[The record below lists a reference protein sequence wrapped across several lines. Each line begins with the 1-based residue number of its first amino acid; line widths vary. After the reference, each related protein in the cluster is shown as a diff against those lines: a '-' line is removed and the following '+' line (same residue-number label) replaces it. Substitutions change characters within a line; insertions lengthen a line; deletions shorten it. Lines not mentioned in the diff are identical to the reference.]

1 MNPLLNLA
9 VDTERYRIIMK
20 SPRRKLI
27 GGILLLALLT
37 CLFTGVLLY
46 ANTFF
51 NALYDMMYRDTQ
63 MKTLCRSVQKEL
75 DLYSSV
81 SSDVLARNMRKA
93 ALSSNVIRDE
103 IKKKSGGEP
112 CLYENSA
119 VIRAE
124 GKKVDFPKGF
134 PEDIRFDAEQIPEDD
149 GLLYS
154 RKVEEKETGQSYHYA
169 ITCIHLEGP
178 LYYIQWKDVRSLE
191 KEIESYFDLNS
202 CLLGIENTFHVNLLL
217 FSPEPDENGTHLIM
231 YVSDHLPAYSTAEE
245 YGITEDM
252 ISSAVDRPDT
262 LSPAGRIKAYT
273 ILAIDGRPYELFL
286 QKLDSSAFP
295 EATIMAYLIPYAETG
310 KMLSEQALLILAV
323 FLIIAIVFIVWLFSS
338 QLLVRDHRLNDSQKH
353 ELGPRVL
360 TRKSFSFIA
369 VGWVIILLAY
379 ALFLSL
385 FRLYSTCQQVNS
397 GLLSMQ
403 QRIKENQTQSASTQ
417 SALEN
422 TYEEYALL
430 IGQNL
435 EKYPEYANKE
445 HLQAICD
452 YIGAEYIML
461 FNSNGDE
468 TMTNSRYVNLSLGKD
483 ASFATFD
490 FRRLLTGTPMIRHE
504 PALDETSG
512 KENVLIG
519 VSYGAPEGKEGYQAL
534 LLAVPK
540 EQITAHTAES
550 TTDIMTALVAEDML
564 AFSVDPEI
572 SLIVDASDSALVGK
586 NALDLGLPER
596 GLRSG
601 YRDFFKLDGL
611 SYYGE
616 CGEKDGLLYY
626 YAARS
631 SHIYQFVLPA
641 SLAVSVIAFL
651 LLMILTLYF
660 LFGYRKF
667 FEKWSEIGEELM
679 DSENVIRLSNGRRK
693 YSKDPS
699 KRWRPSVEV
708 YGVRTPFHMARVAL
722 EVMGSLFIILVG
734 VRFLSSRTG
743 SNTSLITFILQGNWA
758 KGVNL
763 FSFTSILILFAEVVL
778 AVIIVQTLLR
788 LISGAL
794 GTRGETVCRLLISLT
809 SYIGV
814 IFFIYFALF
823 YLGFEPGT
831 LLASLG
837 LGAFAVSL
845 GAKDLI
851 TDIIAGLSI
860 VFEGEYQVG
869 DIIDVGGYRGEVLE
883 IGVRTTKL
891 EGTGGNIK
899 IIGNR
904 DIKNVINMTRM
915 NSWYPLEVSIC
926 LEDLDAVEK
935 LLAEELPRIGE
946 SIPEIISG
954 PDYKGIVSMGKGTV
968 TVAVVAEFK
977 ESAFFKVQRSLN
989 RSIQKLFEQNHIR
1002 IM

>member
-1 MNPLLNLA
+1 MLNLA
-9 VDTERYRIIMK
+9 ADTERYRIIMK

-27 GGILLLALLT
+27 GGILLLVLLT
-37 CLFTGVLLY
+37 CLFTSVLLY

-51 NALYDMMYRDTQ
+51 NTLYDMMYRDSQ
-63 MKTLCRSVQKEL
+63 MKTFCGSVEKEL
-75 DLYSSV
+75 DLYSS
-81 SSDVLARNMRKA
+81 SRTDVLTENITKT
-93 ALSSNVIRDE
+93 ALSSNAIRDE
-103 IKKKSGGEP
+103 IMKDSDGEP

-119 VIRAE
+119 VIRADGE
-124 GKKVDFPKGF
+124 KVDFPEGF
-134 PEDIRFDAEQIPEDD
+134 PEDIRFDAEQIPENG
-149 GLLYS
+149 GLFYS
-154 RKVEEKETGQSYHYA
+154 REVEEEETGESYNYA
-169 ITCIHLEGP
+169 ITCVHLEGP
-178 LYYIQWKDVRSLE
+178 LYYIQWKDIRSLGE
-191 KEIESYFDLNS
+191 EIENYFDLNNS
-202 CLLGIENTFHVNLLL
+202 LLGIENTFHVNLLL
-217 FSPEPDENGTHLIM
+217 FSSAPDENGTSSII
-231 YVSDHLPAYSTAEE
+231 YASDHLPFYSTPEE

-252 ISSAVDRPDT
+252 ISNAVDRPDT
-262 LSPAGRIKAYT
+262 MSSADRARAYT
-273 ILAIDGRPYELFL
+273 ALAVDGRPYVLFL

-295 EATIMAYLIPYAETG
+295 GTTVMAYLIPYSETG
-310 KMLSEQALLILAV
+310 NMLSEQTLLILAV
-323 FLIIAIVFIVWLFSS
+323 FLITAIVFIVWIFSS
-338 QLLVRDHRLNDSQKH
+338 QLLVRDHRLNDSQKR

-403 QRIKENQTQSASTQ
+403 QRVQKNQTQSASTQ

-435 EKYPEYANKE
+435 EKYPANKE
-445 HLQAICD
+445 QLQTICD

-461 FNSNGDE
+461 FDSNGDE
-468 TMTNSRYVNLSLGKD
+468 TMSNSRYVNLSLGKD
-483 ASFATFD
+483 ASSATFD
-490 FRRLLTGTPMIRHE
+490 FRRLLTGTPLIRHE
-504 PALDETSG
+504 PALDEATG

-519 VSYGAPEGKEGYQAL
+519 VSYGAPEGKENYQAL
-534 LLAVPK
+534 LMAVPK
-540 EQITAHTAES
+540 EKITAHTAES

-564 AFSVDPEI
+564 AFSVDPET
-572 SLIVDASDSALVGK
+572 SLIADASDSALVGK
-586 NALDLGLPER
+586 NVLDLGLPER
-596 GLRSG
+596 GLHSG
-601 YRDFFKLDGL
+601 YRDFFKLNGL

-616 CGEKDGLLYY
+616 CDEEDGLLYY
-626 YAARS
+626 YAAKT
-631 SHIYQFVLPA
+631 SHIYHFVLPA
-641 SLAVSVIAFL
+641 SLAVSLIAFL

-743 SNTSLITFILQGNWA
+743 SNTSLITFIMQGNWA

-778 AVIIVQTLLR
+778 AVIIVQVLLR

>member
-1 MNPLLNLA
+1 
-9 VDTERYRIIMK
+9 MK

-27 GGILLLALLT
+27 GGILLLALLA
-37 CLFTGVLLY
+37 CLFTGVLVY

-51 NALYDMMYRDTQ
+51 NVLYDMMYKGTQ
-63 MKTLCRSVQKEL
+63 MKTFCRSVEKEL
-75 DLYSSV
+75 DLYSSTRT
-81 SSDVLARNMRKA
+81 DVLTLNMTKT
-93 ALSSNVIRDE
+93 ALSSNAIRDK
-103 IKKKSGGEP
+103 IMKDSDGEP

-124 GKKVDFPKGF
+124 GEKVDFPEGF
-134 PEDIRFDAEQIPEDD
+134 PEDIQFDAEQIPEND
-149 GLLYS
+149 GPFYS
-154 RKVEEKETGQSYHYA
+154 RKVEVEETGQSYEYL
-169 ITCIHLEGP
+169 ITCIHLEGA
-178 LYYIQWKDVRSLE
+178 LYYIEWKDVRSLE
-191 KEIESYFDLNS
+191 EEIENYFDLNES
-202 CLLGIENTFHVNLLL
+202 LLGIENTFHVNLLL
-217 FSPEPDENGTHLIM
+217 FSSAPDENGTHSII
-231 YVSDHLPAYSTAEE
+231 YASDHLPFYSTTEE
-245 YGITEDM
+245 YGITEDT
-252 ISSAVDRPDT
+252 ISNAVDRPDT
-262 LSPAGRIKAYT
+262 LSSADRVRVYT
-273 ILAIDGRPYELFL
+273 VLAVDGRPYELFL

-295 EATIMAYLIPYAETG
+295 ETIIIAYLIPYSETG
-310 KMLSEQALLILAV
+310 NMLSEQALLILAV
-323 FLIIAIVFIVWLFSS
+323 FLITAIVLIVWLFSS
-338 QLLVRDHRLNDSQKH
+338 QLLVRDHRLNDGQKR
-353 ELGPRVL
+353 ELDPMVL
-360 TRKSFSFIA
+360 TRRSFSFIA
-369 VGWVIILLAY
+369 VGWVIILLVY

-417 SALEN
+417 SAVEN

-435 EKYPEYANKE
+435 EKYPEYTNKE
-445 HLQAICD
+445 QLQAICD
-452 YIGAEYIML
+452 NIGAEYIML
-461 FNSNGDE
+461 FDNNGDE
-468 TMTNSRYVNLSLGKD
+468 TMSNSRYVNLSLGKD
-483 ASFATFD
+483 ASSATFD
-490 FRRLLTGTPMIRHE
+490 FRRLLTGTPLIRHE
-504 PALDETSG
+504 PALDEATG
-512 KENVLIG
+512 EEHVLIG
-519 VSYGAPEGKEGYQAL
+519 VSYGAPEGKEGYQVL

-540 EQITAHTAES
+540 EKITARTAES
-550 TTDIMTALVAEDML
+550 TTDIMTALVTEDML
-564 AFSVDPEI
+564 AFSVDPET
-572 SLIVDASDSALVGK
+572 SLIVDASDSTLVGK
-586 NALDLGLPER
+586 NVLDLGLPER
-596 GLRSG
+596 GLHSG

-616 CGEKDGLLYY
+616 CDEEDGLLYY

-631 SHIYQFVLPA
+631 THIYQFVLPA

-679 DSENVIRLSNGRRK
+679 DSENVIRLADGRRK
-693 YSKDPS
+693 YSKDPAR
-699 KRWRPSVEV
+699 RWVPSVEE
-708 YGVRTPFHMARVAL
+708 YGIRTPFHMARVAL
-722 EVMGSLFIILVG
+722 EVTGSLFIILVG
-734 VRFLSSRTG
+734 VRFLSSRAG
-743 SNTSLITFILQGNWA
+743 SSTSLITFILQGNWA

-778 AVIIVQTLLR
+778 AVIIVQVLLR

-794 GTRGETVCRLLISLT
+794 GTKGETVCRLLINLT
-809 SYIGV
+809 GYIGV

-860 VFEGEYQVG
+860 VFEGVYQVG

-899 IIGNR
+899 IIGNQ

-946 SIPEIISG
+946 AIPEVISG
-954 PDYKGIVSMGKGTV
+954 PYYKGIVSMGKGTV
-968 TVAVVAEFK
+968 TIAILAEYR
-977 ESAFFKVQRSLN
+977 ESAFFRVQRSLN
-989 RSIQKLFEQNHIR
+989 HSIHKLFEQNHIR

>member
-1 MNPLLNLA
+1 M
-9 VDTERYRIIMK
+9 
-20 SPRRKLI
+20 
-27 GGILLLALLT
+27 
-37 CLFTGVLLY
+37 
-46 ANTFF
+46 
-51 NALYDMMYRDTQ
+51 
-63 MKTLCRSVQKEL
+63 
-75 DLYSSV
+75 
-81 SSDVLARNMRKA
+81 
-93 ALSSNVIRDE
+93 
-103 IKKKSGGEP
+103 
-112 CLYENSA
+112 
-119 VIRAE
+119 
-124 GKKVDFPKGF
+124 
-134 PEDIRFDAEQIPEDD
+134 
-149 GLLYS
+149 
-154 RKVEEKETGQSYHYA
+154 
-169 ITCIHLEGP
+169 
-178 LYYIQWKDVRSLE
+178 
-191 KEIESYFDLNS
+191 
-202 CLLGIENTFHVNLLL
+202 
-217 FSPEPDENGTHLIM
+217 
-231 YVSDHLPAYSTAEE
+231 
-245 YGITEDM
+245 
-252 ISSAVDRPDT
+252 
-262 LSPAGRIKAYT
+262 
-273 ILAIDGRPYELFL
+273 
-286 QKLDSSAFP
+286 
-295 EATIMAYLIPYAETG
+295 
-310 KMLSEQALLILAV
+310 
-323 FLIIAIVFIVWLFSS
+323 
-338 QLLVRDHRLNDSQKH
+338 
-353 ELGPRVL
+353 
-360 TRKSFSFIA
+360 
-369 VGWVIILLAY
+369 
-379 ALFLSL
+379 
-385 FRLYSTCQQVNS
+385 
-397 GLLSMQ
+397 
-403 QRIKENQTQSASTQ
+403 
-417 SALEN
+417 
-422 TYEEYALL
+422 
-430 IGQNL
+430 
-435 EKYPEYANKE
+435 
-445 HLQAICD
+445 
-452 YIGAEYIML
+452 
-461 FNSNGDE
+461 
-468 TMTNSRYVNLSLGKD
+468 
-483 ASFATFD
+483 
-490 FRRLLTGTPMIRHE
+490 
-504 PALDETSG
+504 
-512 KENVLIG
+512 
-519 VSYGAPEGKEGYQAL
+519 
-534 LLAVPK
+534 
-540 EQITAHTAES
+540 
-550 TTDIMTALVAEDML
+550 
-564 AFSVDPEI
+564 
-572 SLIVDASDSALVGK
+572 
-586 NALDLGLPER
+586 
-596 GLRSG
+596 
-601 YRDFFKLDGL
+601 
-611 SYYGE
+611 
-616 CGEKDGLLYY
+616 
-626 YAARS
+626 
-631 SHIYQFVLPA
+631 
-641 SLAVSVIAFL
+641 IAFL